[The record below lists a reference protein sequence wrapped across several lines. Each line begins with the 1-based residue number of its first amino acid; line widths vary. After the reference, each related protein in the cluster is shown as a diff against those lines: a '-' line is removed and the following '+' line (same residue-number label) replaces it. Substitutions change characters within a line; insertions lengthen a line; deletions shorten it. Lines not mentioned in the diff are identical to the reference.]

1 MNKRNFLATT
11 LACLATCATGVAHA
25 QAYPVKPIRLIVP
38 FAAGGPADVVAREVG
53 LKLGEELGQTVVVE
67 NSGGGHGVPAMNAVG
82 RAPADGH
89 ILLMAASGN
98 VTIQPLTM
106 KSSADALALLQPVSL
121 VANSPHVL
129 VVTSKIPVTTVAE
142 LIAYAK
148 KNPGKVNF
156 GSAGTGGVSH
166 LGMEM
171 FKALTRTDV
180 HHIPYKGTSQ
190 TIVDLSAGTI
200 QALFS
205 SMPSLKPLIEK
216 GSIRALGMTGP
227 SKGTD
232 ASSLP
237 QLSAT
242 VPGMEYTTWY
252 GLYAPVGTPA
262 STVTKLNTALRKVL
276 TDPELLAKLTPQG
289 VDLVASSPQ
298 ELGALTKKDTEKWA
312 KLIKEENLKID

>member
-1 MNKRNFLATT
+1 MNKRTFLATT
-11 LACLATCATGVAHA
+11 LTCLATCATGIA
-25 QAYPVKPIRLIVP
+25 QAQDFPVKPIRLIVP

-53 LKLGEELGQTVVVE
+53 LKLGEALGQTVVVE
-67 NSGGGHGVPAMNAVG
+67 NSGGGHGVPAMNTVG
-82 RAPADGH
+82 RAPKDGH

-106 KSSADALALLQPVSL
+106 KSSADALALLEPVSL

-142 LIAYAK
+142 LVAYAK

-216 GSIRALGMTGP
+216 GSIRALGMTGL

-232 ASSLP
+232 TASLP

-242 VPGMEYTTWY
+242 IPGMEYTTWY
-252 GLYAPVGTPA
+252 GLYAPIGTPA
-262 STVTKLNTALRKVL
+262 ATIQKLNTVLRKVL
-276 TDPELLAKLTPQG
+276 ADPDLLARMTPQG

-298 ELGALTKKDTEKWA
+298 ELAALTKKDTEKWA
-312 KLIKEENLKID
+312 RLIKEENLKID

>member
-11 LACLATCATGVAHA
+11 LACLATCATSVAHA

-38 FAAGGPADVVAREVG
+38 FAAGGPADIVAREVG
-53 LKLGEELGQTVVVE
+53 LKLGEALGQTVVVE
-67 NSGGGHGVPAMNAVG
+67 NSGGGHGVPAMNTVG

-106 KSSADALALLQPVSL
+106 KSSADALALLQPVGL

-148 KNPGKVNF
+148 KNPGKINF
-156 GSAGTGGVSH
+156 GSAGTGGVAH

-171 FKALTRTDV
+171 FKALTRTDI

-190 TIVDLSAGTI
+190 VMVDLSSGEV
-200 QALFS
+200 QGLFS
-205 SMPSLKPLIEK
+205 SMPSLKPMIEK

-227 SKGTD
+227 SKGAD
-232 ASSLP
+232 AASLP

-252 GLYAPVGTPA
+252 GLYTPVGTPA

-276 TDPELLAKLTPQG
+276 TDPELLAKMTPQG
-289 VDLVASSPQ
+289 VDLTASSPQ